1 MRKGFTLIELVFVIV
16 IIGILAAFA
25 IPKFKNLKQNAN
37 VSNVISVISDLNG
50 SGGASSY
57 LNNTELNN
65 ISMSNLKLTDL
76 YKFQG
81 NKWTISDDGK
91 TATYQ
96 ADHTDFRA
104 NIKYN
109 DNNGTVDITL
119 ICDTTSKAGQVVQEV
134 VQAKGYNCSGSGIKY
149 EIDLESQ
156 D

>member
-25 IPKFKNLKQNAN
+25 IPKFKNLKENAN

-65 ISMSNLKLTDL
+65 ISMSNLKITDL

-81 NKWTISDDGK
+81 NKWTISSDGK

-96 ADHTDFRA
+96 EDHTDFKA
-104 NIKYN
+104 KFEY
-109 DNNGTVDITL
+109 NNGEVTVTL
-119 ICDTTSKAGQVVQEV
+119 YCDENSNAGKVVQDILI
-134 VQAKGYNCSGSGIKY
+134 AKDYNCTGSGKSYTIN
-149 EIDLESQ
+149 LNSQ

>member
-25 IPKFKNLKQNAN
+25 IPKFKNLKENAN
-37 VSNVISVISDLNG
+37 VSNIISVISDLNG

-65 ISMSNLKLTDL
+65 INMANLKLTDL

-81 NKWTISDDGK
+81 NKWTISDDEK
-91 TATYQ
+91 KATYGNGY
-96 ADHTDFRA
+96 TDLNA
-104 NIKYN
+104 TIEYKN
-109 DNNGTVDITL
+109 DGTVEIK
-119 ICDTTSKAGQVVQEV
+119 IYCDPSSNAGEAAQNALK
-134 VQAKGYNCSGSGIKY
+134 AKGYNCSVSGVSYTIN
-149 EIDLESQ
+149 LESQ

>member
-1 MRKGFTLIELVFVIV
+1 
-16 IIGILAAFA
+16 
-25 IPKFKNLKQNAN
+25 

-91 TATYQ
+91 TVRYQ
-96 ADHTDFRA
+96 EGNSIFNAVFEY
-104 NIKYN
+104 K
-109 DNNGTVDITL
+109 DNGKVDVTIV
-119 ICDTTSKAGQVVQEV
+119 CDDSQTAGQIVQSAL
-134 VQAKGYNCSGSGIKY
+134 QAKGYNCSQSGIKY
-149 EIDLESQ
+149 TIDLESQ
-156 D
+156 E

>member
-65 ISMSNLKLTDL
+65 ISMSNLKITDL

-81 NKWTISDDGK
+81 NKWTISSDGK

-96 ADHTDFRA
+96 EGNSIFNAVFEY
-104 NIKYN
+104 K
-109 DNNGTVDITL
+109 DNGKIDVTIV
-119 ICDTTSKAGQVVQEV
+119 CDDSQTAGQIIQSAF
-134 VQAKGYNCSGSGIKY
+134 QAKGYNCSQSGIKY
-149 EIDLESQ
+149 TIDLESQ
-156 D
+156 E